1 MARYDSLG
9 DELISIYSPHAR
21 GDAARGRDSEII
33 KISIHFPHARGD
45 AMIVN
50 PYWTL

>member
-21 GDAARGRDSEII
+21 GDTGGAAYSVFEEKFQSTPLMRGETIG
-33 KISIHFPHARGD
+33 KQGA
-45 AMIVN
+45 
-50 PYWTL
+50 

>member
-21 GDAARGRDSEII
+21 GDSNVTTSPFDAGTFQSTPLMRGETLMAAQYR
-33 KISIHFPHARGD
+33 
-45 AMIVN
+45 
-50 PYWTL
+50 